1 MLNEQTLMNQ
11 WFSHFDF
18 CRWGLK
24 PRGNLLKVYFNN
36 PSKPTYAYVHLIPH
50 NFLDGHAGRKS
61 RLVHELMLE

>member
-24 PRGNLLKVYFNN
+24 LRGNLLKVYFNN
-36 PSKPTYAYVHLIPH
+36 PSKPTYSYVHLIPH
-50 NFLDGHAGRKS
+50 NFLDGPA
-61 RLVHELMLE
+61 